1 VLFGCGIGAYFGLPG
16 EPGQWLAP
24 VLLAAGLA
32 AAAGGF
38 ALRQRGRAG
47 AACWFAGLALLL
59 AASGF
64 ADAQWRAQRVAA
76 PVLAKDTRAVTVEG
90 TVDAADPL
98 GEGAGTRLILRDV
111 KIAGM
116 EAAETP
122 ARIRIRAVK
131 LAPGAVQG
139 GDRVRFRGKLTPPR
153 APAAPGAFDF
163 QRYSWFRRIGG
174 YGFAFAAPEVIEG
187 GRPHGLL
194 YRLRHI
200 MQKRIA
206 SVIPG
211 GPGAVALAF
220 MTGSQTALGR
230 GEADDFRASGLA
242 HMLSVSGLHFAIVAG
257 ILFFTVRFLL
267 VALFPRFAVAHP
279 VKKYAALV
287 TLAGVALYL
296 AIVGASVPAV
306 RSVLMAGAG
315 LLAIVADR
323 NPFSMRIIALAAL
336 AILAFTPEALVTAS
350 FQMSFGAVAALVW
363 FYERTRGVW
372 SAATLRAGWL
382 GRPLV
387 YVLGICATTV
397 VASLATAPFSLY
409 HFQQLPLYGVLGN
422 FLAAPVLSFIV
433 MPAIIVAYL
442 LMPFG
447 WDAPA
452 LHLVGFGNGL
462 ILRIAHAVAQLPHA
476 AWTPAA
482 WPVAGFLCAVAA
494 GLWLLLANG
503 RWMWGALAPLA
514 AAALIAASPVPD
526 VLVAQDGKLVAVLGP
541 DRLYLSSRVHDRTS
555 ARNWAQMAGRGA
567 KPGARWDGR
576 DSGPARCD
584 EYACRAEVKG
594 HRISYIRKPAALAGE
609 CRWAEIAI
617 APMPLPARAC
627 RAKTRIGYYE
637 LRAQGAYALYFRGA
651 ETRIRTVNGV
661 RGGRPWAGAPRPHG

>member
-1 VLFGCGIGAYFGLPG
+1 
-16 EPGQWLAP
+16 
-24 VLLAAGLA
+24 
-32 AAAGGF
+32 
-38 ALRQRGRAG
+38 
-47 AACWFAGLALLL
+47 
-59 AASGF
+59 
-64 ADAQWRAQRVAA
+64 
-76 PVLAKDTRAVTVEG
+76 
-90 TVDAADPL
+90 
-98 GEGAGTRLILRDV
+98 
-111 KIAGM
+111 
-116 EAAETP
+116 
-122 ARIRIRAVK
+122 
-131 LAPGAVQG
+131 
-139 GDRVRFRGKLTPPR
+139 
-153 APAAPGAFDF
+153 
-163 QRYSWFRRIGG
+163 
-174 YGFAFAAPEVIEG
+174 
-187 GRPHGLL
+187 
-194 YRLRHI
+194 

-576 DSGPARCD
+576 DSGAMR
-584 EYACRAEVKG
+584 
-594 HRISYIRKPAALAGE
+594 RICLPRRSEGAQDLLYPQAGGAGRGMSLGGNRDRPDAA
-609 CRWAEIAI
+609 
-617 APMPLPARAC
+617 ARA
-627 RAKTRIGYYE
+627 RLPGENAHRL
-637 LRAQGAYALYFRGA
+637 LRAAGAGRLCALFPRGGNTHPDGERRSRRQA
-651 ETRIRTVNGV
+651 VGRCAAPAWVTARDFAYICGNGV
-661 RGGRPWAGAPRPHG
+661 K